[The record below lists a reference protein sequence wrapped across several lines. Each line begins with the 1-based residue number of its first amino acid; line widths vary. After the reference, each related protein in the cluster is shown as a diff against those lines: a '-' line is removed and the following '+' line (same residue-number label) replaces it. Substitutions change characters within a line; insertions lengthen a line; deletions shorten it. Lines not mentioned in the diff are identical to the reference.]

1 MLELSVTGPRGVRIA
16 RRTDPLARPKAQFFA
31 FAGRKLPEGGWQL
44 VFCSADVG
52 GQALERQLW
61 LPAYSI
67 ALVEE
72 PA

>member
-1 MLELSVTGPRGVRIA
+1 MMLMAEPG
-16 RRTDPLARPKAQFFA
+16 Q
-31 FAGRKLPEGGWQL
+31 GRLLLLVNGEDKPTEFELPEGGWQL